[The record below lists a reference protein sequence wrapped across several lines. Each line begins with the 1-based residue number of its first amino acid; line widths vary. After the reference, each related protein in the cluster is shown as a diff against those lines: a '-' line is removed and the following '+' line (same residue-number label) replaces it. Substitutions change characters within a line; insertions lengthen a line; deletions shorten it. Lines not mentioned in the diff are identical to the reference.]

1 MINVKAIWNIQV
13 VIYYLRYKI
22 AGSFGEIIKR
32 SIRDIYMTLNHGKV
46 FLIRVY
52 PIENTH
58 TK

>member
-1 MINVKAIWNIQV
+1 MGYSGCNLLPAIQNN
-13 VIYYLRYKI
+13 RT
-22 AGSFGEIIKR
+22 FGEIIKR

-52 PIENTH
+52 PIKNTH